1 MYLYDVRGGTQMARC
16 MWAWLVLGCTA
27 CQPPEEP
34 EDFQT
39 PTVAPEAEAEPFDA
53 SGWWGYRQVLQQYVK
68 PPIGEPVLQKITAYG
83 LATLEA
89 DADQSTLTFQ
99 DQVCLIELTKVM
111 GAGFTMG
118 EGYYQNP
125 PTPAVVFTASSLVVG
140 GSLSAPQQVET
151 YGVVLTEPLTDALPT
166 SPDDPRVTDFDHDE
180 NPGFTIEVTTPAGT
194 LWTVNRFVYELDGV
208 IYTPDYIAGL
218 VYGVSENAYLYSSSQ
233 IIPTDTQVWPSEEE
247 GHNFYDL
254 VRLSGP
260 DTCAAL
266 LEAREE
272 IFVRE

>member
-1 MYLYDVRGGTQMARC
+1 MSRLSWMYGLS
-16 MWAWLVLGCTA
+16 LVLAA
-27 CQPPEEP
+27 CQPAEEP

-53 SGWWGYRQVLQQYVK
+53 SGGWGYRQVLQQYVQ
-68 PPIGEPVLQKITAYG
+68 PPIGDPVLQKIIAYG

-89 DADQSTLTFQ
+89 NPADSTLTFQ
-99 DQVCLIELTKVM
+99 DQVCLIEMTKVM
-111 GAGFTMG
+111 GAGFEMT

-125 PTPAVVFTASSLVVG
+125 ATPAVTFKASALAVG
-140 GSLSAPQQVET
+140 GVLSAPEQVET
-151 YGVVLTEPLTDALPT
+151 YGVLLEQPLTDALPT
-166 SPDDPRVTDFDHDE
+166 SPDDPRVNDFDHDGD
-180 NPGFTIEVTTPAGT
+180 PGFTINVTTPSGY

-233 IIPTDTQVWPSEEE
+233 IIPTDTQVWPSEVE

-254 VRLSGP
+254 VRLSGQES
-260 DTCAAL
+260 CAAL
-266 LEAREE
+266 LDARAELFPSE
-272 IFVRE
+272 